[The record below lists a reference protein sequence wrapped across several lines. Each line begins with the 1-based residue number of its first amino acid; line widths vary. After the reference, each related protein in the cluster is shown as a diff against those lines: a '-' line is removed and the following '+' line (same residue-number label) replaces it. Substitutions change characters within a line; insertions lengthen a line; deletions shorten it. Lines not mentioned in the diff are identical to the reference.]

1 MFGYVRTDFPNLYIK
16 DSVLYRALYC
26 GLCKGIGGTC
36 GQCGRLALDYDLTFL
51 SAFFHNLLGKDVE
64 IKKKRCIVHPFIPRE
79 VAIRD
84 EITDKIACL
93 NVILAYH
100 KLNDDVLDNGKGR
113 LKRAFFKRSY
123 KKAVKK
129 APELDEIVKR
139 NYKNLLDYEKQNG
152 DSVDISA
159 DCFAKMMQEIG
170 ASLLGDKNTDE
181 VQNLNYNLGKWIYL
195 IDALDDF
202 DKDKKKKNYNP
213 LVLSYPE
220 INTKKEL
227 VEIKGAEISYMFG
240 TILSSIAVDAKKLKY
255 SFNHDLTDNILFRGI
270 PLKTK
275 EVMEGKKKKEKK

>member
-51 SAFFHNLLGKDVE
+51 SAFFHNLTGKDVV
-64 IKKKRCIVHPFIPRE
+64 IKKKRCLVHPFIPHE
-79 VAIRD
+79 TAERD
-84 EITDKIACL
+84 DLTDKIACL

-100 KLNDDVLDNGKGR
+100 KLNDDVLDSGKGR
-113 LKRAFFKRSY
+113 FKRSFFKRSY

-129 APELDEIVKR
+129 SPELDEIVKR
-139 NYKNLLDYEKQNG
+139 NYKNLLDYESKKV

-159 DCFAKMMQEIG
+159 DCFAMMMKEIG
-170 ASLLGDKNTDE
+170 TFLLGEKDSE
-181 VQNLNYNLGKWIYL
+181 VIQDLNYNLGKWIYL

-213 LVLSYPE
+213 LVLSYPD
-220 INTKKEL
+220 ILSKAEL
-227 VEIKGAEISYMFG
+227 MGKCGAEISYMFG
-240 TILSSIAVDAKKLKY
+240 TILSAIATDAKKLNY
-255 SFNHDLTDNILFRGI
+255 SFNHDLVDNILFRGLS
-270 PLKTK
+270 LKTK
-275 EVMEGKKKKEKK
+275 NVMEGKKEKK